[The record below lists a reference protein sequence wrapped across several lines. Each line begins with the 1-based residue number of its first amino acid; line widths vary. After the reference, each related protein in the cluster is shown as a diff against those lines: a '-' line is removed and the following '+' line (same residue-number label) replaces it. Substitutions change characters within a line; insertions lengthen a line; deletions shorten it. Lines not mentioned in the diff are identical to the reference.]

1 MFGKKLKSI
10 RKQLSVTQEQMATL
24 LNISSRTY
32 AAYESDENNPPYS
45 MLVTLCVNHDINLNW
60 FIADIGK
67 MFNAPKFEQVQGDL
81 ALEVRK
87 ILREEGLIK

>member
-32 AAYESDENNPPYS
+32 AAYERDENNPP
-45 MLVTLCVNHDINLNW
+45 
-60 FIADIGK
+60 A
-67 MFNAPKFEQVQGDL
+67 
-81 ALEVRK
+81 
-87 ILREEGLIK
+87 